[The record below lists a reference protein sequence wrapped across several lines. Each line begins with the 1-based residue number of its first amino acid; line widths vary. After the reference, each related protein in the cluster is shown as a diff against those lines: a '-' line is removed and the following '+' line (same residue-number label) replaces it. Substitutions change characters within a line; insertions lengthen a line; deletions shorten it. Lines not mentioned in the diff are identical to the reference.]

1 MIPFYSLCEIKMQI
15 MFDYFEHF
23 LDEALLCEHLVKFSK
38 TESEAGN
45 SSDSGASI

>member
-1 MIPFYSLCEIKMQI
+1 MQL

-23 LDEALLCEHLVKFSK
+23 LDEALLCEHLVNFSK
-38 TESEAGN
+38 AEAEAGN